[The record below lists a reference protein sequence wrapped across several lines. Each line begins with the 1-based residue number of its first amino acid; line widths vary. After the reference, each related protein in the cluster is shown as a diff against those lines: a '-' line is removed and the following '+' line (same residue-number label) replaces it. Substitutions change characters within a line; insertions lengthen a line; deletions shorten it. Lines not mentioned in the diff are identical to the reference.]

1 MDLSVLFLGTAA
13 SVPTAQRGTAGYLLR
28 RAGDRILI
36 DCGEGTQRQMLR
48 SGVGLVDVDEILI
61 THHHADHFLGLPGML
76 KTFGL
81 RGRETPLRI
90 YGPAG
95 LRTLMEVLHPV
106 VGRVPYKLELVEM
119 DPADWIGH
127 DGYRIECFATDHGA
141 PSLGYAVLEDAR
153 PGRFDLEAARAP
165 GRARGAGVRRS
176 CSRASRSRWTT
187 AGWSSPARWWARPGR
202 AGGSSFRATPG
213 RARPPSRPRR
223 RPTCWCTRPPSW
235 TRTPAAPAR
244 PATRTAAQAARMAR
258 DAQVTLLALT
268 HLSTRYLV
276 RDVRREAEAEFPN
289 TVVPR
294 DFDVLDLP
302 LPERGAAGAGA
313 RRRGAGRARPGAGR
327 SASVAE

>member
-1 MDLSVLFLGTAA
+1 MDMSVLFLGTAA
-13 SVPTAQRGTAGYLLR
+13 SVPTAHRGTAGYLLR

-61 THHHADHFLGLPGML
+61 THYHADHFLGLPGLL

-127 DGYRIECFATDHGA
+127 EGYRVECFATDHGA

-153 PGRFDLEAARAP
+153 PGRFDLEAARALGVPEGPAFGQLQQGQPVTLDDGRVVEP
-165 GRARGAGVRRS
+165 GQVVG
-176 CSRASRSRWTT
+176 T
-187 AGWSSPARWWARPGR
+187 ARPGR
-202 AGGSSFRATPG
+202 RIVFSGDTRPCPATIEASAAADVLVHEATFLDEDAG
-213 RARPPSRPRR
+213 RARE
-223 RPTCWCTRPPSW
+223 TGHT
-235 TRTPAAPAR
+235 
-244 PATRTAAQAARMAR
+244 TAAQAARMAR

-302 LPERGAAGAGA
+302 LPERGPPVLVRGDAAQLVRDPAPA
-313 RRRGAGRARPGAGR
+313 DPP
-327 SASVAE
+327 SVG